1 MNDEFKMIEVTLDA
15 NLKILRMLDESKV
28 ENKKEIIVGIAL
40 ELRTLCD
47 SLITPTCFTKSTRP
61 YKRNFFF
68 LNIR

>member
-47 SLITPTCFTKSTRP
+47 SLIKVYS
-61 YKRNFFF
+61 
-68 LNIR
+68 

>member
-40 ELRTLCD
+40 ELRKLCD
-47 SLITPTCFTKSTRP
+47 SLIKVYS
-61 YKRNFFF
+61 
-68 LNIR
+68 

>member
-40 ELRTLCD
+40 ELRKLCD
-47 SLITPTCFTKSTRP
+47 NLIKVYS
-61 YKRNFFF
+61 
-68 LNIR
+68 